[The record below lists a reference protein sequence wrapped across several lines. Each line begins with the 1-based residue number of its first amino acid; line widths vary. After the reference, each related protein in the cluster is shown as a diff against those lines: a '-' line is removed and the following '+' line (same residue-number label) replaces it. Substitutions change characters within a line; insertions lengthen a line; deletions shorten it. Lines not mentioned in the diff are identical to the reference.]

1 MQVPETATRRGILH
15 PQEGAAHFRLTR
27 HRPAPDLAGL
37 VERHWVVSWDLRGRP
52 PYTSQVIPHP
62 SVNLVIEPH
71 GAHVYGVGTERF
83 ERRLEGAGKA
93 VGTKFRPG
101 GFYPFAG
108 FPVAELTDASL
119 PLGAVFGP
127 AGDEL
132 GKRAA
137 EANDPTALVEA
148 FLRERAPARDEN
160 VELLAWIIRQ
170 MLDEPHITRVDEL
183 AARHGMSV
191 RSLQRLFRTYV
202 GVSPKWVLQRY
213 RVHEA
218 AERMAEGRHGDWAEL
233 ALELG
238 YFDQPHFIKDFKAL
252 VGSSPAE
259 YAAACAAADRI
270 AAA

>member
-1 MQVPETATRRGILH
+1 VQVPETASRRGILH

-27 HRPAPDLAGL
+27 HRPAADLAGL
-37 VERHWVVSWDLRGRP
+37 VERHWIVSWDLRGRA

-71 GAHVYGVGTERF
+71 GAHVYGVATVRF

-101 GFYPFAG
+101 GFHPFVG
-108 FPVAELTDASL
+108 FPVAELTDASVS
-119 PLGAVFGP
+119 LGELFGP

-132 GKRAA
+132 AERAA
-137 EANDPTALVEA
+137 GASDPTALVEA
-148 FLRERAPARDEN
+148 FLRERAPAHDPN
-160 VELLAWIIRQ
+160 VDLIAWIVRG
-170 MLDEPHITRVDEL
+170 MLDEPQITRVAEL
-183 AARHGMSV
+183 AARHGMSA
-191 RSLQRLFRTYV
+191 RTLQRLFRTYV

-213 RVHEA
+213 RLHEA
-218 AERMAEGRHGDWAEL
+218 AERMAGGRHGDWAQL

-238 YFDQPHFIKDFKAL
+238 YFDQAHFSKAFKAL

-259 YAAACAAADRI
+259 YAAECAASGAH